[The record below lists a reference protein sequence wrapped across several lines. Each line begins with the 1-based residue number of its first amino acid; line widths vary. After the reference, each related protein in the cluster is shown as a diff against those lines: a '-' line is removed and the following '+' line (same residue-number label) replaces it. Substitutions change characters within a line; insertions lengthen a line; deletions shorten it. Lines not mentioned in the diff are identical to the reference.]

1 MTGTTIDETIESYI
15 QAHNKTGEI
24 SHNAA
29 SAVLALCSAAKQI
42 AGLASQNGI
51 GTAILGALIGA
62 ENTDGDEQKA
72 LDVLADELICT
83 ALQGTG
89 IAAYL
94 SEERDEAVVFG
105 TTDNQL
111 VVASDPLDGSSNID
125 TNLTIGTIF
134 SVYEAEGDNWLM
146 PGRAQQAAGFFAY
159 GPQTILLLTIGMGVI
174 GFCLDDAGQFIKMD
188 WHPRIPATTREF
200 AINSANSR
208 HWPTKTQDYIAQLLA
223 GADGPR
229 GQNFNMRWNGSLV
242 ADAFRIFR
250 RGGIFLYPQ
259 DSRAGYENGRLRL
272 VYEANPIAF
281 LIEQA
286 GGLASDG
293 NTAILDIFPDGY
305 HMRVP
310 FIFGSA
316 DEVDTYQS
324 QQ

>member
-1 MTGTTIDETIESYI
+1 MTGTAMNETIENYL
-15 QAHNKTGEI
+15 QAHNETGQI
-24 SHNAA
+24 SDNVA
-29 SAVLALCSAAKQI
+29 SAVLALCDAAKQI
-42 AGLASQNGI
+42 AKLASQNGI
-51 GTAILGALIGA
+51 GAASLGALTGA

-72 LDVLADELICT
+72 LDVLADELICK
-83 ALQGTG
+83 ALAATG

-94 SEERDEAVVFG
+94 SEERDDAVIFG
-105 TTDNQL
+105 NTDNQL

-134 SVYEAEGDNWLM
+134 SVYQAEGDNWLM

-159 GPQTILLLTIGMGVI
+159 GPQTVLLLTIGDGVI
-174 GFCLDDAGQFIKMD
+174 GFCLEGTGQFIKMD
-188 WHPRIPATTREF
+188 WHPQIPPTTREF
-200 AINSANSR
+200 AINAANSR
-208 HWPTKTQDYIAQLLA
+208 HWPPKTQEYIAQLLA
-223 GADGPR
+223 GASGPR

-259 DSRAGYENGRLRL
+259 DSRSGYENGRLRL

-281 LIEQA
+281 LVEQA
-286 GGLASDG
+286 GGYARDG
-293 NTAILDIFPDGY
+293 ETAILDIIPDSY

-310 FIFGSA
+310 LIFGSA
-316 DEVDTYQS
+316 DEVDTYR

>member
-1 MTGTTIDETIESYI
+1 MTGTAMNETIENYL
-15 QAHNKTGEI
+15 QAHNETGQI
-24 SHNAA
+24 SDNVA
-29 SAVLALCSAAKQI
+29 SAVLALCDAAKQI
-42 AGLASQNGI
+42 AKLASQNGI
-51 GTAILGALIGA
+51 GAASLGAHTGA

-72 LDVLADELICT
+72 LDVLADELICE
-83 ALQGTG
+83 ALAATG

-94 SEERDEAVVFG
+94 SEERDDAVMFG
-105 TTDNQL
+105 NTDNQL

-134 SVYEAEGDNWLM
+134 SVYQAEGDNWLM

-159 GPQTILLLTIGMGVI
+159 GPQTVLLLTIGDGVI
-174 GFCLDDAGQFIKMD
+174 GFCLEDTGQFIKMD
-188 WHPRIPATTREF
+188 WHPQIPPTTREF
-200 AINSANSR
+200 AINAANSR
-208 HWPTKTQDYIAQLLA
+208 HWPPKTQEYIAQLLA
-223 GADGPR
+223 GASGPR

-259 DSRAGYENGRLRL
+259 DSRPGYENGRLRL

-281 LIEQA
+281 LVEQA
-286 GGLASDG
+286 GGYAGDG
-293 NTAILDIFPDGY
+293 ETAILDIIPDSY

-310 FIFGSA
+310 LIFGSA
-316 DEVDTYQS
+316 EEVDTYR